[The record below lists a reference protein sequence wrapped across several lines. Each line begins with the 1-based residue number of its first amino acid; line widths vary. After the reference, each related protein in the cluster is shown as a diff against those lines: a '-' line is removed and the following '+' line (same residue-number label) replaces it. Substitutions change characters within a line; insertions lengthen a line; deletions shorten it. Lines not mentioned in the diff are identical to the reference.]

1 MRRTTPPK
9 GAALITGA
17 ASGIGK
23 HLTGLLAGHGYGVL
37 ATDAN
42 AQGLEQA
49 AKDEGWATD
58 QVLSHA
64 LDVRD
69 GAQWEQALDALEAR
83 FGNIEVLLNVAGVL
97 KPAWV
102 RDIDDRDLELMLDVN
117 VKGVVIGTR
126 AAARRMVPRRRGH
139 IVTFGSLAS
148 LAPVPGLSIYSTSK
162 FAVRGFCLAAATE
175 LAEHGVAV
183 SLVMP
188 DAVQTPMLDLQV
200 DYEEAA
206 LTFSGDRALTV
217 EEIGEAIVHRVLA
230 TRPMQLALPPSRAW
244 LARIAGDFP
253 ELAQRMRPTLVR
265 AGRRKQER
273 AAARRAR
280 VKRDA

>member
-1 MRRTTPPK
+1 MRRSTPTK

-58 QVLSHA
+58 QVATHA

-69 GAQWEQALDALEAR
+69 GAQWEKALDALEAR

-217 EEIGEAIVHRVLA
+217 EEIGAAVVHRVLA
-230 TRPMQLALPPSRAW
+230 TRPMQVALPPSRAW

-273 AAARRAR
+273 AAAQRAR
-280 VKRDA
+280 AKGDA